1 MDALIAF
8 LENYVALSAEAKAD
22 IQRMAHEQD
31 LEKGAVLLDE
41 GYVCRKIYFLIS
53 GTVRTYFYQKG
64 KDVTYWIYPE
74 DTLFTSWP
82 SFVNQKVSNEF
93 METTEPSRIAAIS
106 YTDWQKLSDTYPEIN
121 RFGKMWME
129 EQMAQLHEF
138 YMGYYF
144 MSAKEKFDLLVAA
157 FPTVTQRANL
167 GHIAS
172 MLGISQETLSRI
184 RGK

>member
-1 MDALIAF
+1 MDKLFALF
-8 LENYVALSAEAKAD
+8 KNYVALSDDLKAE
-22 IQRMAHEQD
+22 IQKIAI
-31 LEKGAVLLDE
+31 LESYKKGEIILDE
-41 GYVCRKIYFLIS
+41 GYVCRKMYFLNK

-64 KDVTYWIYPE
+64 KDVTYWIYP
-74 DTLFTSWP
+74 DSSLFTAWP
-82 SFVNQKVSNEF
+82 SFVNQKVSDEF
-93 METTEPSRIAAIS
+93 IEATEPVELIS
-106 YTDWQKLSDTYPEIN
+106 ISFENWKNLSEKFPEIN
-121 RFGKMWME
+121 RFGKLWME

-144 MSAKEKFDLLVAA
+144 LSAKEKFDLLVTV
-157 FPTVTQRANL
+157 FPSITQRANL